1 MAENG
6 KAEKGEGAAPGEGS
20 GAPAPSVQGAT
31 APRREKPLI
40 EGAAIEVETSTIKT
54 PASEARKVPGHPAST
69 SAETSPEVS
78 GAAPELAPAG
88 ALAAPLEPAQT
99 ETVANDSAAPE
110 EGASPPP
117 EPPRRRGAGLWPL
130 AAAIVLGAGIAV
142 GVAFGLHY
150 FDKTPKSLAALET
163 RVAALEHGQDT
174 KQETTRSLQA
184 GAAALGKELGAL
196 EEEAQVTK
204 TTLAH
209 VQQSIEQL
217 ENALKRAPQKGGAA
231 PADLA
236 PLSGRVDKL
245 VEDLASLDRGLQ
257 ALAAKFAAEMRG
269 VQAEKTAAAQAA
281 MTHAEADALAILA
294 ADLRRKVEAGDA
306 FAEDLSALANHG
318 ADRAKLAILE
328 PLAASGVATP
338 AALAKQFSA
347 AAPAILATAPEPK
360 AEGFFGRL
368 AQDAA
373 HLVRIRKIGDTKGND
388 LAAHVARIA
397 AALAAGKL
405 EDALREWNDLPG
417 AAKAKSQAFGEA
429 LQQRVAAIAAAKLI
443 EADALAALAKVKS

>member
-6 KAEKGEGAAPGEGS
+6 KAEKGEGAPPGKGA
-20 GAPAPSVQGAT
+20 GAPVPSVQGAT
-31 APRREKPLI
+31 APPREKPLI
-40 EGAAIEVETSTIKT
+40 EGGAIEVETSTIET
-54 PASEARKVPGHPAST
+54 PASEARKASGDSAGT
-69 SAETSPEVS
+69 SAETSLEVS
-78 GAAPELAPAG
+78 AAAPDLTPAG
-88 ALAAPLEPAQT
+88 ARAAPLEPAQA
-99 ETVANDSAAPE
+99 ETVAKDFAAPE

-142 GVAFGLHY
+142 GGAFGLHY
-150 FDKTPKSLAALET
+150 FDKTPKSLALLET
-163 RVAALEHGQDT
+163 RVAALEHEGQ
-174 KQETTRSLQA
+174 TTQVLQA
-184 GAAALGKELGAL
+184 GAAALGIRLGAL

-217 ENALKRAPQKGGAA
+217 ENALKQASQKGGTP

-294 ADLRRKVEAGDA
+294 ANLRRKVEAGDT

-318 ADRAKLAILE
+318 ADRAKLALLE
-328 PLAASGVATP
+328 PVAASGVATP

-347 AAPAILATAPEPK
+347 AALEIVATEPEPK

-405 EDALREWNDLPG
+405 EEALREWNDLPG
-417 AAKAKSQAFGEA
+417 AAKAKSQAFGAA
-429 LQQRVAAIAAAKLI
+429 LQHRVAAVAVAKLI